1 MGVVSNAGNP
11 VLGKLLQE
19 DCQSSGPAGTP
30 KSEPVRRDSSGAI
43 SSWADPILAVMAVG
57 WDLESP
63 RICTSGHVCDGFSR

>member
-1 MGVVSNAGNP
+1 MANAGNP
-11 VLGKLLQE
+11 ALGKLLQE

-57 WDLESP
+57 WDL
-63 RICTSGHVCDGFSR
+63 